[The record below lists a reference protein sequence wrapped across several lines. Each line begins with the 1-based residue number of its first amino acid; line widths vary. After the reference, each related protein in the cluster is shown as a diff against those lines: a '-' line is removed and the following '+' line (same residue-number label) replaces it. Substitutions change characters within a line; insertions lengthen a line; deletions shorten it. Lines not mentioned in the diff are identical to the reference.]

1 MVQNNK
7 VGQIVINIIMILLV
21 AFCVIPFL
29 LIVVSS
35 FTDESTLMQNGYSFF
50 PEKLSLEAVSYTHL
64 QMLTVGLGEVLSCG
78 VLGMI
83 VYAVMDKYKAVIF
96 K

>member
-35 FTDESTLMQNGYSFF
+35 FTDDPHYAE
-50 PEKLSLEAVSYTHL
+50 
-64 QMLTVGLGEVLSCG
+64 GLFVFS
-78 VLGMI
+78 
-83 VYAVMDKYKAVIF
+83 
-96 K
+96 

>member
-50 PEKLSLEAVSYTHL
+50 PEKLSLEAYTYIL
-64 QMLTVGLGEVLSCG
+64 QSGGKS
-78 VLGMI
+78 
-83 VYAVMDKYKAVIF
+83 YAVMEYQF
-96 K
+96 L